1 MDRIVCLGRHWAVG
15 RQGALRSPEKQ
26 REHPRLNPERLLIG
40 ASGGVRTDEV
50 ACKPDSQHLHDLSAS
65 HVRSLTTGHRD
76 GLRVFGTFIVRMRCS
91 MFRNTAVTCC
101 TAASLLPV
109 SSGLRCVIDH

>member
-1 MDRIVCLGRHWAVG
+1 MDKIVCLGRHWAVG

-50 ACKPDSQHLHDLSAS
+50 AYKPDSQHLHDLSAS
-65 HVRSLTTGHRD
+65 PSAR
-76 GLRVFGTFIVRMRCS
+76 
-91 MFRNTAVTCC
+91 
-101 TAASLLPV
+101 
-109 SSGLRCVIDH
+109 

>member
-1 MDRIVCLGRHWAVG
+1 LRRRSKSPETTAAITHRRRHHRRAITRGVHVRHLEITTRAPTTRGNNGQDRCLGRHWAVG

-50 ACKPDSQHLHDLSAS
+50 AYKPDSQYLHDLSAS
-65 HVRSLTTGHRD
+65 PSAR
-76 GLRVFGTFIVRMRCS
+76 
-91 MFRNTAVTCC
+91 
-101 TAASLLPV
+101 
-109 SSGLRCVIDH
+109 